1 MVGANDCMSEEFDLT
16 TSTANY
22 EKLIYTCAHKFT
34 PKTVTVCSI
43 TPLTSFRK
51 EQNENVKKMNTKLKA
66 LVKNIKDLGEV
77 ELKLHDFY
85 GDFQQHNNLVSSDG
99 VHPTE
104 QGVRALVETYRVIFH
119 DNGIEISD
127 SEITVRPKFSQPF
140 RNNHNQMREFFQKG
154 YKVFKTLLAAVAC

>member
-1 MVGANDCMSEEFDLT
+1 MVGLNDCMSEDFDLT
-16 TSTANY
+16 TSSANY

-85 GDFQQHNNLVSSDG
+85 GDFQQHNHLVSSDG

-104 QGVRALVETYRVIFH
+104 KGVRALVETYRVIFH

-127 SEITVRPKFSQPF
+127 S
-140 RNNHNQMREFFQKG
+140 RNNCSTKIFTAFS
-154 YKVFKTLLAAVAC
+154 